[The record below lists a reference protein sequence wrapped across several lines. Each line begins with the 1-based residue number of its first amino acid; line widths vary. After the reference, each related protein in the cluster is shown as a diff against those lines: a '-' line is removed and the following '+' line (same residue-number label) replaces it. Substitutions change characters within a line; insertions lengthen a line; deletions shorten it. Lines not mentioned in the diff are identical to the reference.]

1 MDRRLSALMVVGA
14 LLSGLLA
21 QERGLPT
28 ATAVAGMPRSAL
40 PYVVYVVVDTGQI
53 VCYDAV
59 REIACPQPGRPF
71 YGQDAH
77 YNGPQPAYQDNGDG
91 TISDLNTG
99 LMWAPLGEKKITWQE
114 AVGGASASRI
124 GGYADWRLPTIKE
137 LYSLIL
143 FSGTDPDP
151 QGRSTEGL
159 KPFIDTR
166 FFPFRYGNPEEGER
180 IIDSQFATAT
190 RSVTPVMGG
199 IQAMFG
205 VNFADGR
212 IKAYPIEATKKYFV
226 MYVRGNPAYGKNDFV
241 DNGNGTV
248 TDRATGLMWMKED
261 SKRGMSWEEA
271 LAYCESLE
279 LAGYTDWRLPHA
291 KELQS
296 IVDYTRAPD
305 KTHSAA
311 IAPIF
316 QVSVIMN
323 EAGQPDY
330 PYYWTSTTHAG
341 VRGGANAVY
350 ISFGRALGYM
360 PDPRSPGGTR
370 LMDVHGAGAQR
381 SDPKAGDPAS
391 YPRGRGPQGD
401 VVRIYNYV
409 RCVR

>member
-1 MDRRLSALMVVGA
+1 MDRQFFAWMFAGVLLLGLQGRDPATPGA
-14 LLSGLLA
+14 EMFQST
-21 QERGLPT
+21 LP
-28 ATAVAGMPRSAL
+28 
-40 PYVVYVVVDTGQI
+40 YVVVDTGQT
-53 VCYDAV
+53 VCYDIM
-59 REIACPQPGRPF
+59 REIPCPQLARPL

-77 YNGPQPAYQDNGDG
+77 YNGPPPTYQNNGDG

-99 LMWAPLGEKKITWQE
+99 LMWAPAGEKKMTWQE
-114 AVGGASASRI
+114 AVEGASTFRH
-124 GGYADWRLPTIKE
+124 GGYNDWRLPTIKE

-151 QGRSTEGL
+151 QGGSEGL

-166 FFPFRYGNPEEGER
+166 FFPFWYGNPAEGER

-190 RSVTPVMGG
+190 RCVTPIMGG

-212 IKAYPIEATKKYFV
+212 IKAYPIEAVKRYFV
-226 MYVRGNPAYGKNDFV
+226 MYVRGNPAYGKNDFI
-241 DNGNGTV
+241 DNGDGTV

-261 SKRGMSWEEA
+261 SKKGMTWEEA
-271 LAYCESLE
+271 LAYCENLE
-279 LAGYTDWRLPHA
+279 WAGYTDWRLPNA

-305 KTHSAA
+305 KTGSAA
-311 IAPIF
+311 IDPIF
-316 QVSVIMN
+316 RVSVIVN

-330 PYYWTSTTHAG
+330 PYFWTGTTHASL
-341 VRGGANAVY
+341 RGGANAVY

-360 PDPRSPGGTR
+360 PDPRLGGGRR
-370 LMDVHGAGAQR
+370 LIDVHGAGAQR
-381 SDPKAGDPAS
+381 SDPKVGDPSA
-391 YPRGRGPQGD
+391 YPYGRGPQGD
-401 VVRIYNYV
+401 VVRIYNYA

>member
-1 MDRRLSALMVVGA
+1 MSRRALTLMLTA
-14 LLSGLLA
+14 LLLSSVAARMSKLA
-21 QERGLPT
+21 L
-28 ATAVAGMPRSAL
+28 S
-40 PYVVYVVVDTGQI
+40 YVVVDTGQT

-59 REIACPQPGRPF
+59 REIACPQMGRPF

-77 YNGPQPAYQDNGDG
+77 YTGPQPAYQANGDG
-91 TISDLNTG
+91 TISDQNTG
-99 LMWAPLGEKKITWQE
+99 LMWASAGDTKMTWQE
-114 AVGGASASRI
+114 AVAGASTFRI
-124 GGYADWRLPTIKE
+124 GGYNDWRLPTVKE

-151 QGRSTEGL
+151 QQGSTEGL
-159 KPFIDTR
+159 RPFIDTR
-166 FFPFRYGNPEEGER
+166 FFPFRYGNPAEGER

-190 RSVTPVMGG
+190 RCVTSVMHG

-212 IKAYPIEATKKYFV
+212 IKAYPIEGKKYFV
-226 MYVRGNPAYGKNDFV
+226 MYVRGNPAYGKNDFI
-241 DNGNGTV
+241 DNGDGTV
-248 TDRATGLMWMKED
+248 TDRTTALMWMKED
-261 SKRGMSWEEA
+261 SKKGMSWEEA

-279 LAGYTDWRLPHA
+279 LAGYTDWRLPNA

-305 KTHSAA
+305 KTGSAA
-311 IAPIF
+311 IDPVF
-316 QVSVIMN
+316 YVSVITN
-323 EAGQPDY
+323 ELGQLDY
-330 PYYWTSTTHAG
+330 PYFWTATTHASL
-341 VRGGANAVY
+341 RGGANAVY
-350 ISFGRALGYM
+350 IAFGRALGYM
-360 PDPRSPGGTR
+360 PDPRSATGTR

-381 SDPKAGDPAS
+381 SDPKTGDPSS